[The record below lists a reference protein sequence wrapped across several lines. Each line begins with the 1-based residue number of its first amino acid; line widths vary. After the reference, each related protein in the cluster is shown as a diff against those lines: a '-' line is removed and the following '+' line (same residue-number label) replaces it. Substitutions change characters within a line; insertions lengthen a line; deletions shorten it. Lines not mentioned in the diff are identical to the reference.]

1 LPHHHREE
9 LASRPPRDQANPSL
23 RLIRVL
29 DAERPPRRG
38 PFCFR
43 RRADK
48 LPPRNELINQP
59 LMRMPDDLR
68 SQIIAEMKRVESEID
83 QQKRLIKNNVEN
95 KLVIETAEQEM
106 RALHTRLSAL
116 EANLAKE
123 EAAD

>member
-1 LPHHHREE
+1 
-9 LASRPPRDQANPSL
+9 
-23 RLIRVL
+23 
-29 DAERPPRRG
+29 
-38 PFCFR
+38 
-43 RRADK
+43 
-48 LPPRNELINQP
+48 
-59 LMRMPDDLR
+59 MRMPDDLR
-68 SQIIAEMKRVESEID
+68 SQIIAEIKRVESEID

>member
-1 LPHHHREE
+1 
-9 LASRPPRDQANPSL
+9 
-23 RLIRVL
+23 
-29 DAERPPRRG
+29 
-38 PFCFR
+38 
-43 RRADK
+43 
-48 LPPRNELINQP
+48 
-59 LMRMPDDLR
+59 MRMPDDLR

>member
-1 LPHHHREE
+1 
-9 LASRPPRDQANPSL
+9 
-23 RLIRVL
+23 
-29 DAERPPRRG
+29 
-38 PFCFR
+38 
-43 RRADK
+43 
-48 LPPRNELINQP
+48 
-59 LMRMPDDLR
+59 MPDDLR

>member
-1 LPHHHREE
+1 MQNGPHVGGRSVFAAAPTNSPD
-9 LASRPPRDQANPSL
+9 LSSAGPTVGTNWS
-23 RLIRVL
+23 IRRWC
-29 DAERPPRRG
+29 A
-38 PFCFR
+38 
-43 RRADK
+43 
-48 LPPRNELINQP
+48 
-59 LMRMPDDLR
+59 MPDDLR
-68 SQIIAEMKRVESEID
+68 SQIIAEMKHVESEID